1 MGLELY
7 ARIEEYLDFE
17 EEVRRL
23 HKEFLGLLFKKKPNT
38 VLDIGC
44 GQGAFLEHLK
54 FNDVEAFGIDLS
66 VEQIAICQN
75 KGLNVA
81 CMPLEKVSETFDCA
95 TAIFDVVNYIP
106 KKELQNFF
114 SQANVVLN
122 QGGYFIF
129 DVNSLFGFEE
139 VAQGSLTLNLE
150 DKFIAIDATFEQNQL
165 KTDITLFSQ
174 TQGDLFTKEY
184 DSIQQYYHSIEALKK
199 ALNQA
204 SFDVEKIINFN
215 LHGFDETDKLIFVC
229 KKINK

>member
-23 HKEFLGLLFKKKPNT
+23 HKEFLGILFKKKPNT

-54 FNDVEAFGIDLS
+54 FNDVESFGIDLS
-66 VEQIAICQN
+66 VEQIKICQN

-81 CMPLEKVSETFDCA
+81 CTPLEEVQEKFDCA

-106 KKELQNFF
+106 KKELENFF
-114 SQANVVLN
+114 NQSNVVLN

-150 DKFIAIDATFEQNQL
+150 DKFIAIDATFEKNQL

-174 TQGDLFTKEY
+174 TQGDLFKKEY
-184 DSIQQYYHSIEALKK
+184 DSIQQYYHSLEELKK
-199 ALNQA
+199 SLTKA
-204 SFDVEKIINFN
+204 SFEIEEIINFN
-215 LHGFDETDKLIFVC
+215 LHGFEETDKFIFVC
-229 KKINK
+229 KKR

>member
-23 HKEFLGLLFKKKPNT
+23 HKEFLAILFKKKPNS

-54 FNDVEAFGIDLS
+54 FNDVDAFGIDLS
-66 VEQIAICQN
+66 AEQIKICQN
-75 KGLNVA
+75 KHLNVA
-81 CMPLEKVSETFDCA
+81 CIPLEEVTQKYDCA

-114 SQANVVLN
+114 GQTNVVLH
-122 QGGYFIF
+122 QGGFFIF

-150 DKFIAIDATFEQNQL
+150 QKFIAIDATFEQNQL

-174 TQGDLFTKEY
+174 TQGDLFIKEY
-184 DSIQQYYHSIEALKK
+184 DHIQQYYHSIEELKK
-199 ALNQA
+199 ALNTA
-204 SFDVEKIINFN
+204 SFDVEEIINFN
-215 LHGFDETDKLIFVC
+215 LHGFDETDKWIFVC
-229 KKINK
+229 KKK

>member
-23 HKEFLGLLFKKKPNT
+23 HKEFLAILFKKKPNS

-54 FNDVEAFGIDLS
+54 FNDVDAFGIDLS
-66 VEQIAICQN
+66 AEQIKICQN
-75 KGLNVA
+75 KHLNVA
-81 CMPLEKVSETFDCA
+81 CIPLEEVTQKYDCA

-114 SQANVVLN
+114 DQTNVVLH
-122 QGGYFIF
+122 QGGFFIF

-150 DKFIAIDATFEQNQL
+150 QKFIAIDATFEQNQL

-174 TQGDLFTKEY
+174 TQGDLFIKEY
-184 DSIQQYYHSIEALKK
+184 DHIQQYYHSIEELKK
-199 ALNQA
+199 ALNTA
-204 SFDVEKIINFN
+204 SFDVEEIINFN
-215 LHGFDETDKLIFVC
+215 LHGFDETDKWIFVC
-229 KKINK
+229 KKK

>member
-23 HKEFLGLLFKKKPNT
+23 HKEFLAILFKKKPNS

-54 FNDVEAFGIDLS
+54 FNDVDAFGIDLS
-66 VEQIAICQN
+66 AEQIKICQN
-75 KGLNVA
+75 KHLNVA
-81 CMPLEKVSETFDCA
+81 CIPLEEVTQKYDCA

-114 SQANVVLN
+114 DQTNVVLH
-122 QGGYFIF
+122 QGGFFIF

-150 DKFIAIDATFEQNQL
+150 QKFIAIDATFEQNQL

-174 TQGDLFTKEY
+174 TQGDLFIKEY
-184 DSIQQYYHSIEALKK
+184 DHIQIGKFNNA
-199 ALNQA
+199 
-204 SFDVEKIINFN
+204 IIK
-215 LHGFDETDKLIFVC
+215 GT
-229 KKINK
+229 

>member
-23 HKEFLGLLFKKKPNT
+23 HKEFLAILFKKKPNS
-38 VLDIGC
+38 VIDIGC

-54 FNDVEAFGIDLS
+54 FNDVDAFGIDLS
-66 VEQIAICQN
+66 AEQIKICQN
-75 KGLNVA
+75 KHLNVA
-81 CMPLEKVSETFDCA
+81 CIPLEEVTQKYDCA

-114 SQANVVLN
+114 DQTNVVLH
-122 QGGYFIF
+122 QGGFFIF

-150 DKFIAIDATFEQNQL
+150 QKFIAIDATFEQNQL

-174 TQGDLFTKEY
+174 TQGDLFIKEY
-184 DSIQQYYHSIEALKK
+184 DHIQQYYHSIEELKK
-199 ALNQA
+199 ALNTA
-204 SFDVEKIINFN
+204 SFDVEEIINFN
-215 LHGFDETDKLIFVC
+215 LHGFDETDKWIFVC
-229 KKINK
+229 KKK